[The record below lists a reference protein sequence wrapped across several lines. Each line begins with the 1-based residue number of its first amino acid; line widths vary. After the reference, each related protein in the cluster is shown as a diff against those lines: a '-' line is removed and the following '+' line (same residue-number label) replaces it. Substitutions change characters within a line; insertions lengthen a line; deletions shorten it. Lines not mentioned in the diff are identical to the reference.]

1 MVMVDVVETALDVPF
16 DDPLVRRIGPIRSGR
31 RLGRADRVPD
41 MLQSVAT
48 RPFGTKPVRDGQE
61 ARLEDRLQHLQDSG
75 LNDPVPDRRHT
86 QRPELARFSA
96 FGDHH
101 APDRCRLIRRIAEH
115 RPRISQE
122 AFDPVAAL
130 DGPHG
135 HPVRTRRACP
145 AIARDAPPR
154 HPEVTGV
161 GDPVP
166 HVPVGAVRFGPTP
179 PVEFALN
186 VEKPCLVGLINGVH
200 RFLSPSCTSPHKS
213 WSPSPCGRLS
223 RPRTTTG
230 PLPPGT
236 VMARLRRCAARA
248 GGWRPCR
255 GSGVPIENPWTVR
268 RSALPQSALP
278 DGHDERP
285 TVMPL
290 SRHAQTGFGSR
301 SGSRAIHPRCLV
313 RDGVRLGAEASDTD
327 FVSSPWI
334 LR

>member
-200 RFLSPSCTSPHKS
+200 RFFLLLAHLHTSP
-213 WSPSPCGRLS
+213 
-223 RPRTTTG
+223 G
-230 PLPPGT
+230 PLRHVAGFPGLGLLRDLCPP
-236 VMARLRRCAARA
+236 ARSWPDFEGVPPAQADGGHAGVPAFRSKTRGPLGGLLYPRALCPTAMMRGRRSCH
-248 GGWRPCR
+248 CR
-255 GSGVPIENPWTVR
+255 GMPRPVSVAG
-268 RSALPQSALP
+268 P
-278 DGHDERP
+278 D
-285 TVMPL
+285 
-290 SRHAQTGFGSR
+290 
-301 SGSRAIHPRCLV
+301 RAPYIP
-313 RDGVRLGAEASDTD
+313 AAS
-327 FVSSPWI
+327 
-334 LR
+334 